1 MFTSS
6 FYGFT
11 TAMMGLRASQ
21 KSLDIAGHNIVNKD
35 TEGYTRQRLRR
46 TSFYPGGFMD
56 KYENRNFH
64 RHGQGVFINGVEQI
78 RDKFLDVKLRIEAAK
93 LGTESGRLE
102 ALDAL
107 SGVYDELQKDGLN
120 TAINDLI
127 SKLQNMANKAGSPE
141 FESIV
146 KSSAAI
152 FTRLMNQ
159 YAHDMS
165 NVRKTQMYNFK
176 EIGEKRVNDILKS
189 ISSLNTSIM
198 NSQLHGKEPLE
209 LLDQRNLLLDE
220 LSEYVDIR
228 VEYNKVEVS
237 KGVIIEE
244 PTVYL
249 NNADRNVLVKNTAG
263 RAGNPAQSVVANF
276 EVIENP
282 GNPTQL
288 KLTTTTRTYGQ
299 PTTVTNQMLA
309 DAKVP
314 HGKFRAFLDV
324 LNKSGEHD
332 NPKTDFRGIG
342 FYEKTLDVIAN
353 KFATELNALN
363 TTAGGVNKPLFSS
376 GIGGGAITAANIQI
390 SDQWKSAGTG
400 YIVRTTAPNG
410 GAGATDNLMRIIAK
424 LSEEIEFETAN
435 GDALFKGSFHQSLS
449 QLGNILA
456 LENSSA
462 QKIRDNYFEIF
473 NSYMETRDSI
483 SGVSHD
489 EEGID
494 LIQYN
499 KAYSAAARVMTT
511 LDEALDTIINKMGI
525 VGR

>member
-1 MFTSS
+1 M
-6 FYGFT
+6 
-11 TAMMGLRASQ
+11 
-21 KSLDIAGHNIVNKD
+21 
-35 TEGYTRQRLRR
+35 
-46 TSFYPGGFMD
+46 
-56 KYENRNFH
+56 
-64 RHGQGVFINGVEQI
+64 
-78 RDKFLDVKLRIEAAK
+78 
-93 LGTESGRLE
+93 
-102 ALDAL
+102 
-107 SGVYDELQKDGLN
+107 
-120 TAINDLI
+120 
-127 SKLQNMANKAGSPE
+127 
-141 FESIV
+141 
-146 KSSAAI
+146 
-152 FTRLMNQ
+152 
-159 YAHDMS
+159 
-165 NVRKTQMYNFK
+165 
-176 EIGEKRVNDILKS
+176 
-189 ISSLNTSIM
+189 
-198 NSQLHGKEPLE
+198 
-209 LLDQRNLLLDE
+209 
-220 LSEYVDIR
+220 
-228 VEYNKVEVS
+228 
-237 KGVIIEE
+237 
-244 PTVYL
+244 
-249 NNADRNVLVKNTAG
+249 
-263 RAGNPAQSVVANF
+263 
-276 EVIENP
+276 
-282 GNPTQL
+282 
-288 KLTTTTRTYGQ
+288 
-299 PTTVTNQMLA
+299 
-309 DAKVP
+309 
-314 HGKFRAFLDV
+314 DV

-376 GIGGGAITAANIQI
+376 GTGGGAITAANIQI

>member
-46 TSFYPGGFMD
+46 TFFYLGRFMN

-64 RHGQGVFINGVEQI
+64 RHGQGIFVNGVEQI

-237 KGVIIEE
+237 KGVIIKE
-244 PTVYL
+244 PTV
-249 NNADRNVLVKNTAG
+249 
-263 RAGNPAQSVVANF
+263 
-276 EVIENP
+276 
-282 GNPTQL
+282 
-288 KLTTTTRTYGQ
+288 
-299 PTTVTNQMLA
+299 
-309 DAKVP
+309 
-314 HGKFRAFLDV
+314 
-324 LNKSGEHD
+324 
-332 NPKTDFRGIG
+332 
-342 FYEKTLDVIAN
+342 
-353 KFATELNALN
+353 
-363 TTAGGVNKPLFSS
+363 
-376 GIGGGAITAANIQI
+376 
-390 SDQWKSAGTG
+390 
-400 YIVRTTAPNG
+400 
-410 GAGATDNLMRIIAK
+410 
-424 LSEEIEFETAN
+424 
-435 GDALFKGSFHQSLS
+435 
-449 QLGNILA
+449 
-456 LENSSA
+456 
-462 QKIRDNYFEIF
+462 
-473 NSYMETRDSI
+473 
-483 SGVSHD
+483 
-489 EEGID
+489 
-494 LIQYN
+494 
-499 KAYSAAARVMTT
+499 
-511 LDEALDTIINKMGI
+511 
-525 VGR
+525 